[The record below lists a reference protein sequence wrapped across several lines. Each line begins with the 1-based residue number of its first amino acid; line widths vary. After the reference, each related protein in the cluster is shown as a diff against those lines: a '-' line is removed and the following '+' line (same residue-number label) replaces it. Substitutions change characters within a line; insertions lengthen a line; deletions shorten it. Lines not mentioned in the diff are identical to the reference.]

1 MVYATYE
8 DVNLIT
14 NVSSSDISNDDID
27 SLIAEATIE
36 LNRKI
41 NVLVVRERVSYIDS
55 TRKNTLDGSNTT
67 FYVRNWEGKYLA
79 DMNNDGDVDTNDI
92 KVYQV
97 ASDGTETELTVS
109 SITHDE
115 GKFVLSSAPSSD
127 VRLYVTY
134 EWCYKDV
141 STPDQLV
148 KMACVFLTAS
158 YCYGKLN
165 IGMAP
170 NLKFGNQSITRDM
183 NSPEYYRR
191 RAYDLINDINDSM
204 YASADSTETF

>member
-165 IGMAP
+165 IGMSP